1 VVKNALFDYLFRV
14 DSGFLQ
20 DLPKE
25 KKDWKPEPPKAAE
38 EKTDKK

>member
-1 VVKNALFDYLFRV
+1 VKNALYDTLFLV
-14 DSGFLQ
+14 DPGFLQ

-25 KKDWKPEPPKAAE
+25 KKDWTAEPPKAEE